1 MAYMGDVCVVTGTYQ
16 DQQGQEKAR
25 FAKIGSWFENEQGQL
40 SVKLEALPLP
50 DPKGEVW
57 LKLFAKKDDQQQAP
71 AQQQQQQRPQRQ
83 APAQQGNQRRGRY

>member
-57 LKLFAKKDDQQQAP
+57 LKLFTKKDDQQQAP
-71 AQQQQQQRPQRQ
+71 AQQQQQRPAQQQ
-83 APAQQGNQRRGRY
+83 APAQQQQRRGRY

>member
-1 MAYMGDVCVVTGTYQ
+1 MGDVCVVTGTYQ

-71 AQQQQQQRPQRQ
+71 AQQQQRPAQQQ
-83 APAQQGNQRRGRY
+83 APAQQPAQRRGRY